1 MENKIFYNQTNYG
14 DEEIDAVVEVLKT
27 QSFSLVSGKKSLEF
41 EKEISGMF
49 GKKFGLFV
57 NSGSSAN
64 LLALASLDLNKGS
77 EIITPCLT
85 FSTTISPI
93 LQLGLIPS
101 LVDVD
106 IRTLNIKVQ
115 DIEKCINKN
124 TKAIFVPN
132 LIGNVPD
139 WDEITKIAKKHNLY
153 LIEDSADTIGYDF
166 RGSNTGQLSDIST
179 TSFYGSH
186 IITCAGIGGMACTND
201 PELYEKMK
209 IVRGWGRSSELFSP
223 DASLSI
229 EDNLKDRFD
238 IEINGMSYDKKFIFE
253 KEGYNFFAPEICAA
267 FGLIQLKRFDEFFT
281 KRVANFNYLKNSI
294 TNKLSNYIITPEE
307 TKGVKTNWLA
317 YPVILR
323 ESEKNLRT
331 NLQIFLERKNI
342 QTRTIFSGNITRQPI
357 MDGKVYRTNEFKF
370 ENADYIMKNGMLVGC
385 HPKLEQ
391 VDLDYICNS
400 LIEFFDGR

>member
-132 LIGNVPD
+132 LIGNVTD
-139 WDEITKIAKKHNLY
+139 WDEIKKIAKKYNLH

-317 YPVILR
+317 YPIILR

>member
-41 EKEISGMF
+41 EKEISGIF

-139 WDEITKIAKKHNLY
+139 WDELKKIAKKHNLY

-307 TKGVKTNWLA
+307 TKGVKTCWLA

>member
-139 WDEITKIAKKHNLY
+139 WDELKKIAKKHNLY

-201 PELYEKMK
+201 PEVYEKMK

>member
-139 WDEITKIAKKHNLY
+139 WDEIKKIAKKYNLH

-166 RGSNTGQLSDIST
+166 RGSNTG
-179 TSFYGSH
+179 
-186 IITCAGIGGMACTND
+186 
-201 PELYEKMK
+201 
-209 IVRGWGRSSELFSP
+209 
-223 DASLSI
+223 
-229 EDNLKDRFD
+229 
-238 IEINGMSYDKKFIFE
+238 
-253 KEGYNFFAPEICAA
+253 
-267 FGLIQLKRFDEFFT
+267 
-281 KRVANFNYLKNSI
+281 
-294 TNKLSNYIITPEE
+294 
-307 TKGVKTNWLA
+307 
-317 YPVILR
+317 
-323 ESEKNLRT
+323 
-331 NLQIFLERKNI
+331 
-342 QTRTIFSGNITRQPI
+342 
-357 MDGKVYRTNEFKF
+357 
-370 ENADYIMKNGMLVGC
+370 
-385 HPKLEQ
+385 
-391 VDLDYICNS
+391 
-400 LIEFFDGR
+400 

>member
-139 WDEITKIAKKHNLY
+139 WDEIKKIAKKHNLY